1 MRKIY
6 LILIISTFALLH
18 SCVDSQR
25 VLKSPDRNYK
35 FAMANKWFNQKKFFE
50 AVPVIEDLIG
60 IYKGTDTAQMLYLM
74 LADCYFLNKEYTVA
88 AYHYKTYKDL
98 YSKTPQAELAS
109 FRLAECYEKQVPR
122 IELEQRDTEKAIE
135 YYSNFISEYP
145 NSAKIEEAY
154 NNSKKMKRILELK
167 ALQAADLYYK
177 TSNYRAAA
185 VTYKNVANKYPEIAE
200 YEYLYYRI
208 VKSNYKFAEQSILK
222 KQAERYEATM
232 NEAQAF
238 MNRFPKSKHLTEIKE
253 VYASSQ
259 LEWAKTSLKYAQ
271 NHFPLD
277 ERIIYFSDAMSIF
290 NSIVI
295 EVEKKPEWFNTFL
308 DECYLGILRSYFFIA
323 EETKDDIE
331 RQTSKT
337 LFLENYY
344 KYIDK
349 FTIKSKELM
358 KAEEMY
364 KKINQSNS

>member
-1 MRKIY
+1 
-6 LILIISTFALLH
+6 LLH

-25 VLKSPDRNYK
+25 VLKSPDRHYK

-109 FRLAECYEKQVPR
+109 FKLAECYEKQVPR

-135 YYSNFISEYP
+135 YYSAFISEYP
-145 NSAKIEEAY
+145 NSVKVEEAY
-154 NNSKKMKRILELK
+154 NNSKKLKRILELK

-177 TSNYRAAA
+177 TSNFRAAA

-200 YEYLYYRI
+200 YEYLYYKI

-238 MNRFPKSKHLTEIKE
+238 MNRFPNSSRITEIKD
-253 VYASSQ
+253 VYNLSQ
-259 LEWAKTSLKYAQ
+259 LEWAKSSLKYAQ
-271 NHFPLD
+271 VHFPLD
-277 ERIIYFSDAMSIF
+277 ERIIYFSDAISIF
-290 NSIVI
+290 KGIVVEI
-295 EVEKKPEWFNTFL
+295 EKKPVWFNTYL
-308 DECYLGILRSYFFIA
+308 DECYLGILRSYFYVV
-323 EETKDDIE
+323 EETKDETE
-331 RQTSKT
+331 RQTSKA

-344 KYIDK
+344 KFIDK

-364 KKINQSNS
+364 KKINNQSNS